1 MNLSAKEKISYGIG
15 AVGKDMVYM
24 LTASYILYFYEDILG
39 VSAVFTGFLLLAA
52 RVFDAANDPVMG
64 ILVARTKSRFG
75 RFRPW
80 LFSGTIVNALVL
92 YAMFAVPQ
100 ELEGNPLLIYISAA
114 YILWGVTYTMMDIP
128 YWSMIP
134 AFVRDSKERE
144 SLSTLGRTC
153 AGIGS
158 ALVVR
163 ADCSGLLCF
172 YSHIDVP
179 LHQREIHG
187 GHAGKFH
194 RGHVPCADPQ

>member
-1 MNLSAKEKISYGIG
+1 MNMVKKKGKQKMNLSAKEKISYGIG

-39 VSAVFTGFLLLAA
+39 VSAVFTGILLLAA

-92 YAMFAVPQ
+92 YAMFAVPE
-100 ELEGNPLLIYISAA
+100 ELEGNPLLVYISAA

-134 AFVRDSKERE
+134 AFARDQR
-144 SLSTLGRTC
+144 
-153 AGIGS
+153 
-158 ALVVR
+158 
-163 ADCSGLLCF
+163 GLWG
-172 YSHIDVP
+172 VEEW
-179 LHQREIHG
+179 QQG
-187 GHAGKFH
+187 
-194 RGHVPCADPQ
+194 

>member
-1 MNLSAKEKISYGIG
+1 MNLSAKEKVSYGIG

-39 VSAVFTGFLLLAA
+39 VSAVFTGILLLAA

-92 YAMFAVPQ
+92 YAMFAVPE
-100 ELEGNPLLIYISAA
+100 ELEGNPLLVYISAA

-134 AFVRDSKERE
+134 AFARDSRERE
-144 SLSTLGRTC
+144 GLSTLGRTC

-158 ALVVR
+158 ALVTVITMQAVYLLGKGNERIGFKWFALIVAVFFEIGR
-163 ADCSGLLCF
+163 A
-172 YSHIDVP
+172 
-179 LHQREIHG
+179 
-187 GHAGKFH
+187 
-194 RGHVPCADPQ
+194 HV